1 LANSLL
7 GGCRVL
13 DVADL
18 SGAVCGR
25 ILADLGADVVKVEPP
40 GGEADRAQPPFIE
53 DFKSGDRSIPWLAAN
68 VNKRGVTCDLESAE
82 GRALFAR
89 LAQSTRIVVESFAP
103 GRLRELGLDDILRE
117 TIVVSI
123 TPYGQDG
130 PLAGVPGSDLE
141 VTAAS
146 GSLWLAGE
154 EGRPPVRTS
163 QPQSPYW
170 SGMYGALGALVALQ
184 SPVAQR
190 VDVSAQAA
198 MTTVHPPAPVWWDI
212 ARQEHGR
219 TGPFLLG
226 RSNVGSRFRNLWACA
241 DGFVSFAIQGGPIGR
256 HTGRMLAEW
265 MAERGPVPLVIAA
278 IDWNVFDNTT
288 LSQAEVD
295 ELEAAIAPFLR
306 ALTKAEFFD
315 AVVKRKMLG
324 YPVGDACDSLADPQ
338 LRARDFWRSL
348 SPAEGLPPLFFPGG
362 FALFD
367 GQRPG
372 VRRPAPRVGE
382 HNAEVYGEAGVA
394 RDDLER
400 LRAAGV
406 V

>member
-1 LANSLL
+1 
-7 GGCRVL
+7 
-13 DVADL
+13 
-18 SGAVCGR
+18 VCGR
-25 ILADLGADVVKVEPP
+25 ILADLGADVVKIEPP
-40 GGEADRAQPPFIE
+40 GGEADRLQPPFVGDIE
-53 DFKSGDRSIPWLAAN
+53 NSARSIPWLAAN
-68 VNKRGVTCDLESAE
+68 VNKRGVTCDLTSAE

-89 LAQSTRIVVESFAP
+89 LAATARIVVESFAP
-103 GRLRELGLDDILRE
+103 GRLADLGLDDFLRD

-123 TPYGQDG
+123 TPFGQDG
-130 PLAGVPGSDLE
+130 PLPGVPASDLE

-154 EGRPPVRTS
+154 EGRPPVRTA

-190 VDVSAQAA
+190 VDVSAQSA

-212 ARQEHGR
+212 AHEEHGR

-256 HTGRMLAEW
+256 HTGRMLREW
-265 MAERGPVPLVIAA
+265 MAEAGSVPAVIAA
-278 IDWNVFDNTT
+278 IDWDRFDNST
-288 LSQAEVD
+288 LSQADVD
-295 ELEAAIAPFLR
+295 ALETAIAPFLAR
-306 ALTKAEFFD
+306 LTKADFFD
-315 AVVKRKMLG
+315 GVVKRKMLG
-324 YPVGDACDSLADPQ
+324 YPVSDASDSLADPQ
-338 LRARDFWRSL
+338 LRARDFWRTL
-348 SPAEGLPPLFFPGG
+348 TPAEGLPPLPFPGG

-367 GQRPG
+367 GERPT
-372 VRRPAPRVGE
+372 VRRPAPGVGE
-382 HNAEVYGEAGVA
+382 HNVEIYSEAGVGLDELA
-394 RDDLER
+394 R